1 MKPTIFLSRGISG
14 KQKQVND
21 IMTDKK
27 LFSNEITFL
36 MSDLATLI
44 YQVTDFDV
52 ALDMVLDTYVEYFKI
67 DHAAIARYHEDD
79 EQFVIIKSREFDQEL
94 QEKLRFNLFTSI
106 NGYIIRKERPS
117 RFDNLRDGLKI
128 GEQTIPIASR
138 LEALYFIPFRFHE
151 QVNAFLIV
159 AIHEGETGL
168 PEERVKLLSSFTNLM
183 APVFHAFGS
192 VKRRQRGFENI
203 ISKIIKDRIYEAR
216 LGLYP
221 VSFAIFRLSLW
232 HEMIST
238 VALEDTVR
246 SYQEL
251 FDKKLA
257 SVGDVI
263 WLTLDTAFFIF
274 PNADLFTSESLCSN
288 LKNEMETLFA
298 EQKNQIKV
306 DLKYVTIS
314 YPQSGEDAGQIIS
327 QLWLRLFDELRGETF
342 TGN

>member
-1 MKPTIFLSRGISG
+1 MTERKIFA
-14 KQKQVND
+14 
-21 IMTDKK
+21 
-27 LFSNEITFL
+27 NEITFL
-36 MSDLATLI
+36 MSDLAALI
-44 YQVTDFDV
+44 YQVADFDV
-52 ALDMVLDTYVEYFKI
+52 ALQMVLDTYVEYFKI
-67 DHAAIARYHEDD
+67 DHAAIARYHEDE
-79 EQFVIIKSREFDQEL
+79 EQFVIIKNHEFDQTLAEN
-94 QEKLRFNLFTSI
+94 LRFDLFTSI

-117 RFDNLRDGLKI
+117 KFRNEQNGFKV
-128 GEQTIPIASR
+128 GEQNITVDSG
-138 LEALYFIPFRFHE
+138 LQTLYFFPFRFHE
-151 QVNAFLIV
+151 QINAFLIV
-159 AIHEGETGL
+159 AVYKGEQE
-168 PEERVKLLSSFTNLM
+168 PDSDKIKLLSSFTNLM

-192 VKRRQRGFENI
+192 VKKRRKGFENI

-221 VSFAIFRLSLW
+221 VSFAIFRLSLQ
-232 HEMIST
+232 HEMMST

-246 SYQEL
+246 TYQEL

-288 LKNEMETLFA
+288 LKEEMETVFS
-298 EQKNQIKV
+298 ERKGQVRV

-327 QLWLRLFDELRGETF
+327 QLWLRLFDELRPEAF
-342 TGN
+342 AAS

>member
-1 MKPTIFLSRGISG
+1 MKPTTFLSLEISG

-27 LFSNEITFL
+27 LLSNEITFL

-67 DHAAIARYHEDD
+67 NHVAIARFHEDE
-79 EQFVIIKSREFDQEL
+79 EQFVIIKSREFDQDL
-94 QEKLRFNLFTSI
+94 REKLKFDLFTSI
-106 NGYIIRKERPS
+106 NGYIIRKERVS
-117 RFDNLRDGLKI
+117 RFDKLKDGLKI
-128 GEQTIPIASR
+128 GEQTISIGAQLR
-138 LEALYFIPFRFHE
+138 TLYFIPFRFHE

-159 AIHEGETGL
+159 VIHEGEDDLT
-168 PEERVKLLSSFTNLM
+168 EERIKLLSSFTNLM

-192 VKRRQRGFENI
+192 VKKRRRGFENI

-288 LKNEMETLFA
+288 LKDEMQTLFN
-298 EQKNQIKV
+298 EQESQIKV

-327 QLWLRLFDELRGETF
+327 QLWLRLFDELRGDSF
-342 TGN
+342 TGS

>member
-1 MKPTIFLSRGISG
+1 MIFLSLETSKGQR
-14 KQKQVND
+14 QVNKS
-21 IMTDKK
+21 MAEKN
-27 LFSNEITFL
+27 LFSNEMTFL

-52 ALDMVLDTYVEYFKI
+52 ALEMVLDTYVEYFKI
-67 DHAAIARYHEDD
+67 SHAALARYHEDE
-79 EQFVIIKSREFDQEL
+79 EQFSIIKSREFDQDL
-94 QEKLRFNLFTSI
+94 QDKLKFNLFTSI

-117 RFDNLRDGLKI
+117 RFDNVHNGLKI
-128 GEQTIPIASR
+128 GEQAVQVDANLRT
-138 LEALYFIPFRFHE
+138 LYFMPFRFQE
-151 QVNAFLIV
+151 QINAFLIV
-159 AIHEGETGL
+159 VIHEGEMDL
-168 PEERVKLLSSFTNLM
+168 PKERIKLLSSFTNLM

-238 VALEDTVR
+238 VVLEDTVR

-274 PNADLFTSESLCSN
+274 PNADLFTLESLCSS
-288 LKNEMETLFA
+288 LKDEMGVLFA
-298 EQKNQIKV
+298 EQKNQIRV

-327 QLWLRLFDELRGETF
+327 HLWLRLFDELRSETF
-342 TGN
+342 SAS